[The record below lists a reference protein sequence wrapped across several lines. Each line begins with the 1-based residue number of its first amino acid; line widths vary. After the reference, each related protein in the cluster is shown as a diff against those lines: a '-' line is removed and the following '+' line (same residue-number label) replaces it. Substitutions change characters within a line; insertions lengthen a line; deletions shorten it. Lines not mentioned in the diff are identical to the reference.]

1 MEYTDLGATNVKML
15 YYNKVNV
22 SERTDVNRSDKL
34 KECMIC
40 RYWYFK
46 DIGYKYEPEICNR
59 CPDTSMLTYGLENI
73 AILNVK
79 RY

>member
-1 MEYTDLGATNVKML
+1 MEYTDLGATDVKML
-15 YYNKVNV
+15 YYNEVNV
-22 SERTDVNRSDKL
+22 SERTDVNRSNKL

-59 CPDTSMLTYGLENI
+59 CHDTSMMTYELENI